1 MNRDQGQALLRSDI
15 MVMWQNLKP
24 GEMYR
29 ILHLS
34 TSDDDDDDVK
44 PWSFIERLVR
54 AIPFIQHGH
63 VPLTSMMSPVSI
75 TVYWRAEWRIWWLVN
90 FALTISS
97 IYLYFIPKVYLQT
110 QTWELYIRKFLEII
124 YAFIYLHIWMA
135 NHHRHHGCIVALTQY
150 QSYRMSTTSFF
161 R

>member
-44 PWSFIERLVR
+44 P
-54 AIPFIQHGH
+54 
-63 VPLTSMMSPVSI
+63 
-75 TVYWRAEWRIWWLVN
+75 
-90 FALTISS
+90 
-97 IYLYFIPKVYLQT
+97 
-110 QTWELYIRKFLEII
+110 
-124 YAFIYLHIWMA
+124 
-135 NHHRHHGCIVALTQY
+135 
-150 QSYRMSTTSFF
+150 
-161 R
+161 